1 VARRGARLLPL
12 LSAMDSA
19 AETRSPQLVENLFRH
34 ESGRMLAALLRILGL
49 HNFDLAEDV
58 VQDTLVRALETWR
71 FRVPANPG
79 AWLMLTARNGALD
92 VVRRER
98 SARRFAPELSHLL
111 DSEWTLVGTL
121 DELFLDSE
129 IRDDQLRMMFSC
141 CHPRLAPEVQ
151 VALILKI
158 LCGFGTDEIARAFLT
173 EPATVEKRI
182 GRGKQALRESG
193 TLYEIRSDPAIL
205 DRLDAVLATL
215 YLLFN
220 EGYHGSHPELPIR
233 SELCAEAMRLLAMLL
248 EHRTAAAPRAVAL
261 LALMC
266 FHAARLQ
273 ARLDDAGSLILL
285 EAQERGR
292 WDVEL
297 IRRGVELLER
307 AAEGDRVSEFHLEA
321 AIAAKHCLAPRY
333 EETDWRGIVGLYDLL
348 MGVKPTPIVALNRAI
363 AVGQLEGPAAGLA
376 ALQAIPQAGLEGYP
390 FFAAALGEMHRR
402 AGRGDQAAEHYRT
415 ALAQARSP
423 AEAAVFRQ
431 RLASCASS

>member
-1 VARRGARLLPL
+1 MLASPVAARMESDARAP
-12 LSAMDSA
+12 A
-19 AETRSPQLVENLFRH
+19 LVENLFRH
-34 ESGRMLAALLRILGL
+34 ESGRMLAALVRILGV

-58 VQDTLVRALETWR
+58 VQETLLRALDGWR
-71 FRVPANPG
+71 YGRIPANPA

-98 SARRFAPELSHLL
+98 SARRFAPLL
-111 DSEWTLVGTL
+111 DSEWTLVPTL

-158 LCGFGTDEIARAFLT
+158 LCGFGTAEIARAFLT
-173 EPATVEKRI
+173 EPGTVEKRLT
-182 GRGKQALRESG
+182 RGKQALRESG
-193 TLYEIRSDPAIL
+193 TLYEIRSDQAIL
-205 DRLDAVLATL
+205 ERLDAVLATL

-220 EGYHGSHPELPIR
+220 EGYHGSGAELPIR
-233 SELCAEAMRLLAMLL
+233 EELCSEAMRLLAMLV
-248 EHRTAAAPRAVAL
+248 EQRAAAQPRAVAL

-266 FHAARLQ
+266 FHAARLR
-273 ARLDDAGSLILL
+273 ARLDDAGSLVLL

-292 WDVEL
+292 WDAGL

-307 AAEGDRVSEFHLEA
+307 AAEGEELSEFHLEA

-333 EETDWRGIVGLYDLL
+333 EETDWRGIVDLYELL
-348 MGVKPTPIVALNRAI
+348 LGVKPTPIVALNRAI
-363 AVGQLEGPAAGLA
+363 AIGQLNGPTVGLA

-390 FFAAALGEMHRR
+390 FFAAAMGEMQRR
-402 AGRGDQAAEHYRT
+402 SGRNDEAAKHYRT

-423 AEAAVFRQ
+423 AEAEVFRQ
-431 RLASCASS
+431 RLASCGSS